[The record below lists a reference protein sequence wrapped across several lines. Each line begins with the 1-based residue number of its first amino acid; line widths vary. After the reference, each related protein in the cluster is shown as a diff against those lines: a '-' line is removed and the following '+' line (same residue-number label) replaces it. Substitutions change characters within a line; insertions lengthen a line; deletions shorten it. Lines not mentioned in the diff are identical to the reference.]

1 MTDFSRIRITQ
12 SDQPPGSG
20 AVRLD
25 NFPPA
30 QGVDDPPPGYGAV
43 RLGDLLN
50 PPPPPLP
57 PERQAFEAK
66 VARIMRIRGL
76 PRSKAET
83 AAFQIALIDR
93 LNSTHPDMP
102 SDRCAYCSRSETPDA
117 ILLPI
122 GVSERHAWLH
132 DRCWEAWRARRR
144 EAAIRELAAMGV
156 AAQ

>member
-25 NFPPA
+25 NFPP
-30 QGVDDPPPGYGAV
+30 VIFLIRRRRPCRPS
-43 RLGDLLN
+43 
-50 PPPPPLP
+50 
-57 PERQAFEAK
+57 
-66 VARIMRIRGL
+66 ARPSR
-76 PRSKAET
+76 PRSPASCGSAAYPAQAET